1 MKRRAFITLLGG
13 AVACPLA
20 ARGQQPAVPVVGHLD
35 PGTAEK
41 NANVVAAFRK
51 GLSET
56 GYVEGRNVAIEHRW
70 AEGLYDRLPALAAD
84 LVSRQVALISKF
96 RSFAVGLP
104 QQRSTLEGRDTF
116 VSPHQIML
124 GTALASRR
132 CGQGSCPQH

>member
-70 AEGLYDRLPALAAD
+70 ADGQYDRLPALAAD

-96 RSFAVGLP
+96 RSFAV
-104 QQRSTLEGRDTF
+104 EIGRASCRERVSDT
-116 VSPHQIML
+116 V
-124 GTALASRR
+124 
-132 CGQGSCPQH
+132 